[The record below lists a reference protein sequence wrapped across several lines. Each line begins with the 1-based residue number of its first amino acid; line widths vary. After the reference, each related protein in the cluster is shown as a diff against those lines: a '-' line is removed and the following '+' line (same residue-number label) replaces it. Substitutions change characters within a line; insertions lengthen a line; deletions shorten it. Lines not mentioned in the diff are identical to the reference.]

1 MSKPAIVTLYAVAF
15 IVSVVFAYGTG
26 HKHGRHAQ
34 LSFDQIVDI
43 CAAQF
48 FDLVKQ
54 RQKR

>member
-1 MSKPAIVTLYAVAF
+1 MSKTAVITLYAVIF
-15 IVSVVFAYGTG
+15 IVAVVFAYGTG

-34 LSFDQIVDI
+34 LTFDQIVDI

>member
-34 LSFDQIVDI
+34 LSYQAVMDIVK
-43 CAAQF
+43 AQF
-48 FDLVKQ
+48 TCKMES
-54 RQKR
+54 K